1 MDWRTENNL
10 LKGIEDIVKTSQK
23 QHAEEIRLLNDQH
36 IEVVHELLKQSQSTQ
51 DNHSESIKESQ
62 KQLKYALLSF
72 IVAII
77 ALLVS
82 IFSELFRCGI
92 VRFAI

>member
-51 DNHSESIKESQ
+51 DNHSE
-62 KQLKYALLSF
+62 
-72 IVAII
+72 
-77 ALLVS
+77 
-82 IFSELFRCGI
+82 
-92 VRFAI
+92 